1 MNVVELVGLALS
13 RLRSSRLRSGLT
25 MLGIIIGVA
34 SVVALVSII
43 QGATAGITAQLE
55 GLGTNLVT
63 VSPKGTTGELTLTD
77 ADAIAAVDGV
87 AAVAPELTTRLLVT
101 AGDHDTTTSVVGTVA
116 SYATVRNW
124 EVWHG
129 SFLTGLAEEEG
140 LRVAVL
146 GATAADDLGIGPD
159 ELGTKIDISGLPFTV
174 IGLLQPKGGQGFLNQ
189 DDRILVPLRTVH
201 DQLVGGDGVSAISLS
216 VEDVDAARSVEI
228 QTAVS
233 IVLREQH
240 GIGDPADDD
249 FTILD
254 QAQLLTVLGTITG
267 LLTALLGGIAAI
279 SLLVGGIGIMNIM
292 LVSVR
297 ERTREIGIRKAVGA
311 RGRDILLQFLVEAL
325 TLSVIGGLIGMVLGL
340 AASAAIGV
348 IGGWG
353 FVVSPI
359 VVAAAVGFSLVVG
372 VLFGVWPARQ
382 ASRLDPIAAL
392 RYE

>member
-1 MNVVELVGLALS
+1 
-13 RLRSSRLRSGLT
+13 
-25 MLGIIIGVA
+25 
-34 SVVALVSII
+34 
-43 QGATAGITAQLE
+43 
-55 GLGTNLVT
+55 
-63 VSPKGTTGELTLTD
+63 
-77 ADAIAAVDGV
+77 
-87 AAVAPELTTRLLVT
+87 
-101 AGDHDTTTSVVGTVA
+101 
-116 SYATVRNW
+116 VRNW

-146 GATAADDLGIGPD
+146 GATAADDLGIGPED
-159 ELGTKIDISGLPFTV
+159 LGAKVDISGLPFTV

-189 DDRILVPLRTVH
+189 DDRILVPLRTIH

-216 VEDVDAARSVEI
+216 VDEVDAARSIEI

-233 IVLREQH
+233 IALREQR
-240 GIGDPADDD
+240 GIADPADDD

-325 TLSVIGGLIGMVLGL
+325 TLSVIGGLIGMALGL

-353 FVVSPI
+353 FIVSPV
-359 VVAAAVGFSLVVG
+359 VVAAAVGFSLAVG

-392 RYE
+392 RWE